1 MTILE
6 ALCEI
11 VNDADQTANARIEPT
26 GLRDRM
32 DELETAILTELWYEI
47 LIQFNKIS
55 VTLHTAGIA
64 LNTAVGLLKSL
75 IDFVQQKCDKFDH
88 FELAR
93 IKSPTIDYGPGT
105 SGYDH
110 THEHRA
116 RDAARAF
123 LQRCYR
129 RIREGKVAQEA
140 HLGQLKLLCG
150 SYSYV
155 CLAVNNVYM
164 SA

>member
-1 MTILE
+1 MNQRLNVAMNCVCTFL
-6 ALCEI
+6 
-11 VNDADQTANARIEPT
+11 
-26 GLRDRM
+26 
-32 DELETAILTELWYEI
+32 LTELSLDQTFPNVYTI
-47 LIQFNKIS
+47 HNVSHLP
-55 VTLHTAGIA
+55 LHDEEP
-64 LNTAVGLLKSL
+64 L
-75 IDFVQQKCDKFDH
+75 
-88 FELAR
+88 
-93 IKSPTIDYGPGT
+93 TIDYGPGA
-105 SGYDH
+105 SGYAH

-116 RDAARAF
+116 RDDARAF

-155 CLAVNNVYM
+155 CLAVNNVSM